1 MRKIKLDLNTLKVES
16 FTIAARGRRTGTVRA
31 HESADMGDTVFD
43 NTCGHYA
50 TCDQQCAPWTR
61 QDGCDTNQVTG
72 CATANTDAPYNTCEP
87 DSCGWTGC
95 IFSADMNSCGI
106 GSCTYNDRCA

>member
-1 MRKIKLDLNTLKVES
+1 MKKIKLDLDALNVES
-16 FTIAARGRRTGTVRA
+16 FTTASARVGTGTVRA
-31 HESADMGDTVFD
+31 RESADMGDTVFD

-61 QDGCDTNQVTG
+61 QDGCETG
-72 CATANTDAPYNTCEP
+72 LGCTTENSAAPYHTCEP
-87 DSCGWTGC
+87 DTCGLTLC
-95 IFSADMNSCGI
+95 IYSADMNSCGI